1 MGICNSNRCCQDYE
15 VIRTGENY
23 HFHFNDN
30 NTPTNNTKEKIF
42 LTNGKSIDEVQLL
55 INKKYFQ
62 ILNEIRQN
70 PSNYINESK
79 THNLFE
85 IFIKLKPSNLL
96 KFSENDILDIIY
108 FLEKSQ
114 EESITEK
121 EKGVKPLI
129 NNGNI
134 TNVCLFQYIT
144 LGESINDNIW
154 YFLEENEDDIDK
166 ILTDNYDYVMIISL
180 PLQSGRT
187 IITFI
192 FYDEVK

>member
-1 MGICNSNRCCQDYE
+1 M
-15 VIRTGENY
+15 
-23 HFHFNDN
+23 
-30 NTPTNNTKEKIF
+30 
-42 LTNGKSIDEVQLL
+42 
-55 INKKYFQ
+55 
-62 ILNEIRQN
+62 
-70 PSNYINESK
+70 
-79 THNLFE
+79 
-85 IFIKLKPSNLL
+85 KLKPSNLL
-96 KFSENDILDIIY
+96 KLSENDILDIIY

-166 ILTDNYDYVMIISL
+166 ILTDNYDYIMIISL

>member
-1 MGICNSNRCCQDYE
+1 MGICNATGCCRDYE
-15 VIRTGENY
+15 IVRTYENNG
-23 HFHFNDN
+23 FHN
-30 NTPTNNTKEKIF
+30 NLNSIEEKIF
-42 LTNGKSIDEVQLL
+42 LNNGKQITNEQL
-55 INKKYFQ
+55 
-62 ILNEIRQN
+62 ILNKQYFNIINDIREN

-79 THNLFE
+79 SHNLLE
-85 IFIKLKPSNLL
+85 IFIKLKPSKPLRLSDNNIFTIISYLEN
-96 KFSENDILDIIY
+96 SE
-108 FLEKSQ
+108 EKSI
-114 EESITEK
+114 SYIEK
-121 EKGVKPLI
+121 EKVIKSMI

-134 TNVCLFQYIT
+134 KNLCLFKTTT
-144 LGESINDNIW
+144 LYNDIKENFL